1 MAQSRAPSTC
11 QTFVFGKPLVK
22 NTFFESFTKKMLRL
36 WISKIR
42 IWIWSEDS
50 TQSVDFKDSWFVFG
64 IGNPYLDF
72 PKKTHPFTTVA
83 IVLESE
89 NNRHTCK
96 LHLWRGA
103 FFGGGR
109 GRGIQIR
116 ISESKNGSWI
126 LKIYTLGG
134 FFGSNPNENWISKL
148 ISLERKDCV
157 KYQRVLTD
165 SNLSWKYHIK
175 DQLV

>member
-64 IGNPYLDF
+64 IGNPDLDF

-103 FFGGGR
+103 FFLRGGG
-109 GRGIQIR
+109 G
-116 ISESKNGSWI
+116 ESKSGFPNPKTDHESLKSTLWVGS
-126 LKIYTLGG
+126 
-134 FFGSNPNENWISKL
+134 S
-148 ISLERKDCV
+148 
-157 KYQRVLTD
+157 
-165 SNLSWKYHIK
+165 
-175 DQLV
+175 DQIQTKTESVN